1 MIFMSLRRTR
11 DSFMKLVKRIASGFD
26 RRLRCEFNVELL
38 DGNRIAINECKVS
51 KRGSSENHSR
61 IIEID
66 RIDAVGYLTYEVDP
80 WWYDYFDVEVDVAG
94 LKKMS
99 VESAEMRNNIM
110 GYRLENGSWI
120 YVLAE
125 GRLVNLAAGD
135 GHPAEIMD
143 MSFAIQAL
151 SARYLVENSDKIST
165 KLIKVPEEV
174 DHEVA
179 MRKLEYMGKKIDML
193 TAEQKKYLNLD

>member
-26 RRLRCEFNVELL
+26 RRLRCDFNVELL

-80 WWYDYFDVEVDVAG
+80 WWYDYFVLINSNDVTYMLPVEWPHVNEVVGFLEKTLPNYNGLIGIANSTCYATKSVWPPSLAGGEFPLKETVFPSMFALRADGCHAKDVAQPVSG
-94 LKKMS
+94 TGP
-99 VESAEMRNNIM
+99 R
-110 GYRLENGSWI
+110 
-120 YVLAE
+120 
-125 GRLVNLAAGD
+125 GRAPV
-135 GHPAEIMD
+135 MD
-143 MSFAIQAL
+143 
-151 SARYLVENSDKIST
+151 
-165 KLIKVPEEV
+165 
-174 DHEVA
+174 
-179 MRKLEYMGKKIDML
+179 
-193 TAEQKKYLNLD
+193 